1 MENELI
7 LKFRNKGVKIEKT
20 KSRNE
25 IFSSVFQSDP
35 SLLAFQASIFA
46 ARLSCIHTD
55 KQKVN
60 EF

>member
-1 MENELI
+1 M
-7 LKFRNKGVKIEKT
+7 KFRNKGVKIEKT

-46 ARLSCIHTD
+46 DRLSCIHTD